1 MEPLLT
7 VQNLNTHFFT
17 DNGVVRSVDGVTFTV
32 NEGETIGIVGESGS
46 GKSVTA
52 LSIMHLLPYKI
63 GKVVDGSIM
72 FGNEDLVQLTEKK
85 MRKIR
90 GNDIAMI
97 FQEPMTSLN
106 PGFTIGNQI
115 GEAIR
120 LHKKLSRKEAKK
132 RSVEL
137 LKEVGIPGAEQMVDE
152 YPHKLSGGM
161 RQRVM
166 IAMALACNPKILIA
180 DEPTTALDVTI
191 QAQILELIQKLK
203 RESNTSILMI
213 THDLAVVSEICDRVI
228 VMYAGRVIEEADV
241 TTLFESPAHPY
252 TKGLID
258 SMPSLEEEV
267 EWLKTIKGNV
277 PIPSEMPIGC
287 KFAPRCQYAI
297 ERCTVE
303 EPELLDIGDGQKSR
317 CFLAEEVKNE
327 DAITGSERLESSLSY
342 R

>member
-1 MEPLLT
+1 MKPLLT
-7 VQNLNTHFFT
+7 VQNLKTHFFT

-63 GKVVDGSIM
+63 GKVVDGSIT
-72 FGNEDLVQLTEKK
+72 FGDEDLVHLKEKK
-85 MRKIR
+85 MREIR

-120 LHKKLSRKEAKK
+120 LHKKLNRKEARN
-132 RSVEL
+132 RSIEL
-137 LKEVGIPGAEQMVDE
+137 LTEVGIPRADQMVDE

-166 IAMALACNPKILIA
+166 IAMALACDPKLLIA

-191 QAQILELIQKLK
+191 QAQILDLIRKLK
-203 RESNTSILMI
+203 KESNTSILMI

-228 VMYAGRVIEEADV
+228 VMYAGRVVEEANV
-241 TTLFESPAHPY
+241 KTIFESASHPY
-252 TKGLID
+252 TKGLIE
-258 SMPSLEEEV
+258 SMPSIEEEV

-277 PIPSEMPIGC
+277 PIPSEMPPGC
-287 KFAPRCQYAI
+287 KFAPRCKYAT
-297 ERCTVE
+297 ERCMEE
-303 EPELLDIGDGQKSR
+303 EPELKDIGEGQKSR
-317 CFLAEEVKNE
+317 CFFAEEVKNE
-327 DAITGSERLESSLSY
+327 GAVTGSERLESTLSY
-342 R
+342 